1 MSADLEQRLVAL
13 GAALDTPGPSDDMIP
28 AIIARLPER
37 GPARIRRV
45 GRPLAIA
52 LAALL
57 LLAGAAMALPT
68 SRHAILRVLGLRG
81 VVIERVPRLPSLPP
95 GPGARLGLGERIPV
109 SKARHAATFTA
120 LVPPGVTAAYLDHDL
135 PGGRISLIHGRLLI
149 MEFRGTGVPFVFKLV
164 GPGTHI
170 KMLRVNG
177 GPGVYLSGAPH
188 QLLVQ
193 TSNSEV
199 VTDHVRLAGNV
210 LIWQQGPVTIRVEGT
225 HTLGQ
230 ALAVAHS
237 MSTTTPVATASAGCP
252 VTKPNGPPPPP
263 DALQN
268 GGTPIAK
275 ASEPGWYGNG
285 TLWTNLPWSTQFI
298 RTPSG
303 LLSTKIPWFRAR
315 PGNVSIDAR
324 PLHGP
329 PARFTA
335 SVGEP
340 AAYGRTGFS
349 PSILA
354 FGRTGCWVVHAHLAG
369 KALDVV
375 LRVYPATGKP

>member
-13 GAALDTPGPSDDMIP
+13 GIALDTPAPPEGMIS
-28 AIIARLPER
+28 AVIARLPAR
-37 GPARIRRV
+37 GPARTRRIL
-45 GRPLAIA
+45 RPLAIA
-52 LAALL
+52 FATLL
-57 LLAGAAMALPT
+57 LLAGVAMALPT

-81 VVIERVPRLPSLPP
+81 VAIERVPRLPPLPP
-95 GPGARLGLGERIPV
+95 GPGARLGLGERIPL
-109 SKARHAATFTA
+109 SEARHAAAFTA
-120 LVPPGVTAAYLDHDL
+120 VIPPGVTAAYLEHDL
-135 PGGRISLIHGRLLI
+135 PGGRISLLAGRLLI
-149 MEFRGTGVPFVFKLV
+149 MEFRGTGVPFAFKLA

-193 TSNSEV
+193 TSNGEV
-199 VTDHVRLAGNV
+199 VADHVRLAGNV
-210 LIWQQGPVTIRVEGT
+210 LVWQQGPVTVRIEGT
-225 HTLGQ
+225 HSLGQ

-237 MSTTTPVATASAGCP
+237 MSTSTSVTTASADCP
-252 VTKPNGPPPPP
+252 ITKPKGPPPPAN
-263 DALQN
+263 ALQN

-275 ASEPGWYGNG
+275 GSQPGWYGNG
-285 TLWTNLPWSTQFI
+285 ALWTNLPWSTQFI

-315 PGNVSIDAR
+315 MGRITVDAR
-324 PLHGP
+324 PLHGR

-335 SVGEP
+335 DVGEP
-340 AAYGRTGFS
+340 ASYGRTGFS

-369 KALDVV
+369 KALDIVF
-375 LRVYPATGKP
+375 RVYPATTG